1 MTAPSR
7 ARAGE
12 PFTLKADLLDSRFE
26 PFEGATVT
34 FHARVN
40 FFAEDWIEI
49 GRAVTDDDGT
59 ATDEVTLKVFG
70 DLEVA
75 VRYGEV
81 ESVQTIQ
88 VAEADEPLYRP
99 TVGLHLPHFTEDVA
113 FGPEAAFELGEKRRA
128 PTTAFRFPGSSPGI
142 LLFAYVAAMLLV
154 WGLYLRIMYQ
164 LLRIPMAVRR
174 EDTDTTL
181 IPVIGLVVM
190 GALLLLLTFILLTG
204 PQSHF
209 HLLH

>member
-1 MTAPSR
+1 M
-7 ARAGE
+7 
-12 PFTLKADLLDSRFE
+12 
-26 PFEGATVT
+26 T

-40 FFAEDWIEI
+40 SFAEDWIEI

-75 VRYGEV
+75 ARYGEA

-99 TVGLHLPHFTEDVA
+99 TVGLHLPHFAEDIA
-113 FGPEAAFELGEKRRA
+113 FGPEAAFEVGEKGSA

-174 EDTDTTL
+174 GDTNTTL
-181 IPVIGLVVM
+181 IPLIGPAMM
-190 GALLLLLTFILLTG
+190 GAFLILLTFILLTG

-209 HLLH
+209 HLLD